1 MNKKITDKSSIEI
14 NGWSTSNLGF
24 IALILNESN
33 NERNKLIGWSLSMS
47 DYLQV
52 SLLS

>member
-14 NGWSTSNLGF
+14 NGWSTSNLVF

-33 NERNKLIGWSLSMS
+33 NERNKLIGFL
-47 DYLQV
+47 YLMV
-52 SLLS
+52 FMVFYG

>member
-1 MNKKITDKSSIEI
+1 MNKKITDESSIEI

-33 NERNKLIGWSLSMS
+33 NERNKLIGFL
-47 DYLQV
+47 YLMV
-52 SLLS
+52 FMVFYG